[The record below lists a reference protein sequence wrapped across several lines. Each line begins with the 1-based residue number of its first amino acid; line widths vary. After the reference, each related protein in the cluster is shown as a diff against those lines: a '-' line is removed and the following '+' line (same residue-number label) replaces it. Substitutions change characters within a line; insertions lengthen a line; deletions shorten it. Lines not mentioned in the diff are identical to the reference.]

1 MPPDV
6 WSRGTQP
13 IFFETSL
20 DIKLERG
27 NTMMA
32 AKKFEQFVGPRASG
46 DELAAHRMR
55 YLWPTLCLA
64 GAAIL
69 LIISIFLP
77 YWSLVLHA
85 PQYPKGLVVNAYVNH
100 LEGDVREIDGLNHY
114 IGMRPLGEAAQL
126 ERSISIFAI
135 SALGLL
141 VLAGVFIH
149 SPWSALLSLPAI
161 LLPAVFLGDLYF
173 WLSNFGQ
180 NLDPKAALSNAVEP
194 FTPTILGEGVIG
206 QFRTVAYADF
216 GLLMASAA
224 SILILVGLYLQ
235 RRAYKPLVDQN
246 NEAEGS

>member
-1 MPPDV
+1 
-6 WSRGTQP
+6 
-13 IFFETSL
+13 
-20 DIKLERG
+20 
-27 NTMMA
+27 MMA
-32 AKKFEQFVGPRASG
+32 SDKLQQIIGPRAPEE
-46 DELAAHRMR
+46 ELAARRMR
-55 YLWPTLCLA
+55 YLWPTLCLV

-85 PQYPKGLVVNAYVNH
+85 PQYPGGLVVNAYVNH

-135 SALGLL
+135 GALALL
-141 VLAGVFIH
+141 VAAAVFIH
-149 SPWSALLSLPAI
+149 SPWAALLSLPAV
-161 LLPAVFLGDLYF
+161 LLPLVFLGDLYF

-180 NLDPKAALSNAVEP
+180 NLDPTAALSNAVKP
-194 FTPTILGEGVIG
+194 FTPTIMGEGVIG

-216 GLLMASAA
+216 GLLLASAA

-235 RRAYKPLVDQN
+235 RRAYKPLVEQEQIVESED
-246 NEAEGS
+246 GV